1 MKRYARRVSFDSRG
15 QLIIPKEVRK
25 EFFIEEG
32 AAFWAFVIEKEGILL
47 KRIKEESIG
56 ENDLIIKELY
66 EKCPKIGINRKNIS
80 VSLKNYSR
88 KYEGRFE
95 EL

>member
-32 AAFWAFVIEKEGILL
+32 AAFWAFVIEKEGLLL

-56 ENDLIIKELY
+56 ENDLMIKELY
-66 EKCPKIGINRKNIS
+66 EKCSKIGLDKKNIS
-80 VSLKNYSR
+80 ASLRNYSR
-88 KYEGRFE
+88 KHEGRFE